1 MKAFFTLLV
10 LSCSFSSFAVRIKVD
25 DWKYYLDMERSFHLI
40 TQSVEQKV
48 RLDCQSFLQGIMIGE
63 YEDTALIMLDTQTCQ
78 DLSQRIQKSISRN
91 MSHCLEVEDIL
102 VKDYRCR

>member
-1 MKAFFTLLV
+1 MKLLFI
-10 LSCSFSSFAVRIKVD
+10 LLMLLCSLISNAATIKVD
-25 DWKYYLDMERSFHLI
+25 DWKYHLDMERSFQLI
-40 TQSVEQKV
+40 TQSVSQKV

>member
-1 MKAFFTLLV
+1 MKALFTLLV
-10 LSCSFSSFAVRIKVD
+10 LSCSLSSNAITIKVD

-40 TQSVEQKV
+40 TQSVSQKV

-78 DLSQRIQKSISRN
+78 DLSQRIQKSISRHS
-91 MSHCLEVEDIL
+91 SHCLEVEDIL